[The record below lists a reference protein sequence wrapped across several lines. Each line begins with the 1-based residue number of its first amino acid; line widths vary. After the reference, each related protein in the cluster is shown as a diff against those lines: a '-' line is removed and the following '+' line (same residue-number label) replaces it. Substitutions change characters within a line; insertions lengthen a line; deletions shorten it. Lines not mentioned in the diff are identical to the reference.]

1 MREDRRIA
9 ARTETRT
16 LDFLHMALFRKSSSP
31 PPAPD
36 LPASGGLPAHVAVI
50 MDGNGRWARQRH
62 LPRFAGH
69 RAGVEAVRGIVRS
82 CQRKGVGALT
92 LFAFSSENWRR
103 PEREVTL
110 LFDLLMTAIRR
121 EVESLR
127 EANVRLRFIG
137 DRSAFGDTLNGA
149 MAEAEARTAACT
161 GLALTVAVNYG
172 GRWDLTQAARELAR
186 RVEQGLLAA
195 EQVDEST
202 LASLLELRD
211 VPEPDLFIRTGG
223 EQRISNFLLWQLAY
237 TELYFTDVLWP
248 DFDEQAFEDALT
260 SFATRQRRFG
270 RTGEQIEQV
279 QGA

>member
-1 MREDRRIA
+1 
-9 ARTETRT
+9 
-16 LDFLHMALFRKSSSP
+16 MALFRKSSTAPGAPALP
-31 PPAPD
+31 P
-36 LPASGGLPAHVAVI
+36 SGGLPAHVAVI

-62 LPRFAGH
+62 LPRIAGH
-69 RAGVEAVRGIVRS
+69 RAGVEAVRTIVRA
-82 CQRKGVGALT
+82 CQRKGIAALT

-137 DRSAFGDTLNGA
+137 DRSAFSDTLVSA
-149 MAEAEARTAACT
+149 MAQAEERTAACT
-161 GLALTVAVNYG
+161 GLNLSVAVNYG
-172 GRWDLTQAARELAR
+172 GRWDMTQAARELAR
-186 RVEQGLLAA
+186 LVEQGLMTAD
-195 EQVDEST
+195 QVNETTFS
-202 LASLLELRD
+202 SLLALHD

-237 TELYFTDVLWP
+237 TELYFTDILWP
-248 DFDEQAFEDALT
+248 DFDEQAFEDALV
-260 SFATRQRRFG
+260 SFAGRQRRFG
-270 RTGEQIEQV
+270 RTGEQLEQV